1 MSSLSREEART
12 LVKGIS
18 ASHGFVD
25 YEHWQAMGE
34 WDMDRKRIFERAFLA
49 KDNLIGSAVIT

>member
-1 MSSLSREEART
+1 M
-12 LVKGIS
+12 KGIS